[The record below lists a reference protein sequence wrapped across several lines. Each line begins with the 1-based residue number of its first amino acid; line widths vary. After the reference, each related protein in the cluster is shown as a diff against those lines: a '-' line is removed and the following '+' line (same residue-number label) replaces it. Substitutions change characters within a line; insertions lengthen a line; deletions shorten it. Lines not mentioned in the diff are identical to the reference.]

1 MVQLASVLP
10 IRVLTE
16 AKILRSKIEIEK
28 KATNLKILK
37 LQEYLRQCHYSIK
50 ILKNEVRKRDQKYD
64 LLLNDFKKLGL
75 EGEKLKG
82 GQKAKY
88 SLKENQ
94 DWGRP
99 KDQRTPKIEES
110 FEKASPSS

>member
-10 IRVLTE
+10 KKVLIE
-16 AKILRSKIEIEK
+16 AEILRSEIEIEN
-28 KATNLKILK
+28 KATNLKILNF
-37 LQEYLRQCHYSIK
+37 QEYLRQCHYNTK

-82 GQKAKY
+82 G
-88 SLKENQ
+88 
-94 DWGRP
+94 
-99 KDQRTPKIEES
+99 
-110 FEKASPSS
+110 